1 MLYKDLLIKSAE
13 TTGNSACMGI
23 DPSLSALP
31 QGIKVDD
38 YFLSLLEE
46 MDKRNLKP
54 SAFKPN
60 IGYFAKLDKPRE
72 GKFEGSAALSRILS
86 ALPEGIPF
94 ILDAKRGDIASS
106 SLNYAYEAFE
116 CWKADCVTVSPY
128 MGTDSINPFVLNFP
142 EKGIYI
148 LNRTSNPGGKDL
160 QNKVMEDGRPLYMTV
175 AETIVK
181 WKKEYSGNIGAVVGA
196 TNLREFEDITSLYS
210 TEEIPLLI
218 PGVGSQGGSAGDV
231 IAIMDRTGYDRRLSR
246 INSSSALTHPW
257 AKKKE
262 TAPSDW
268 KEVCIRNI
276 ETFLFECAL

>member
-1 MLYKDLLIKSAE
+1 MQYKDLLIKSAE

-54 SAFKPN
+54 AAFKPN
-60 IGYFAKLDKPRE
+60 IGYFAKLDNPRE

-106 SLNYAYEAFE
+106 SLNYAYEAFD

-210 TEEIPLLI
+210 SEEIPLLI
-218 PGVGSQGGSAGDV
+218 PGVGSQGGSAEDV
-231 IAIMDRTGYDRRLSR
+231 IAIMKRTGYDRRLSR

-268 KEVCIRNI
+268 KEVCIGNI